1 MKVVRVFLIT
11 LGLLMGWVSAFG
23 QTSVNH
29 NYNTGQVTYT
39 LNSGPDTAYFN
50 YYDVG
55 GPASNYSDDAI
66 SAVSVVTF
74 FSDPGTTIDVTFSGF
89 NVEGGFDGLYIYDG
103 ASTSAPLISSGNVAT
118 VCGGGAGGWW
128 STALPGNVGPGLV
141 RSSGNS
147 ITFAFCSDFA
157 VNYSG
162 WAAVVR
168 TTEAI
173 VLNKTVGTTP
183 GVCAATSSISVDS
196 GTTVYYCYTVTN
208 VGTTTAST
216 HSLVDDQLGTIF
228 TGLNHTLA
236 PGASIDTV
244 TLGLSVPVV
253 ISTTTTN
260 TATWTS
266 GSLSASASATVAVPT
281 YNVTAAVNDPL
292 GGSASCDPASVLSG
306 SSSTC
311 TASANAGYVFKSWAG
326 DCSGTD
332 PVCTL
337 SGITSDKLSTANFA
351 QAFNVAV
358 SVDDP
363 ASGSVT
369 CEPPTVASGGSSVC
383 TATPSMG
390 YLFNSWSGDCSG
402 TNPVCI
408 LENVT
413 ADRTVAASF
422 RRAAAEIQAVPTL
435 EAWGLMLL
443 SGLLGWL
450 AWRRRAA

>member
-1 MKVVRVFLIT
+1 MKIVRVFLIT
-11 LGLLMGWVSAFG
+11 VGLLMGWVSAFG

-55 GPASNYSDDAI
+55 GPAGLYYNSGNA
-66 SAVSVVTF
+66 ANSVVTF
-74 FSDPGTTIDVTFSGF
+74 VSAPGTTIDVTFSPLSI
-89 NVEGGFDGLYIYDG
+89 EEWWDALYIFDGT
-103 ASTSAPLISSGNVAT
+103 STAATQISSGNGPSFCSGVP
-118 VCGGGAGGWW
+118 GAWW
-128 STALPGNVGPGLV
+128 GTGLPGNAGPGLV
-141 RSSGNS
+141 RSTGNS
-147 ITFAFCSDFA
+147 ITFAFCTDGS
-157 VNYSG
+157 VVRPG

-168 TTEAI
+168 TTQAL
-173 VLNKTVGTTP
+173 VLTKTVGTTP
-183 GVCAATSSISVDS
+183 GVCAPTSSISVDS

-228 TGLNHTLA
+228 SGLNHTLA

-266 GSLSASASATVAVPT
+266 GSLSASASAAVTVPT

-311 TASANAGYVFKSWAG
+311 TASANAGYVFTSWAG

-369 CEPPTVASGGSSVC
+369 CEPPTVPSGGSSVC